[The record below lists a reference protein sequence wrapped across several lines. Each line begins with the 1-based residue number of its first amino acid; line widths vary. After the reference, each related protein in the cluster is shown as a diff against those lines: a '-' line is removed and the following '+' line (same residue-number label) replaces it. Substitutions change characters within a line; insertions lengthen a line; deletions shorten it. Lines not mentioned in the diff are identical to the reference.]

1 MANVN
6 WTDAQNDFINA
17 PRGPILV
24 SAAAGSGKTAAIV
37 ERVCRRLADRENP
50 LLANK
55 LLMTTFTKAAAG
67 EMQTR
72 IEKSLY
78 EKIEEDSENEYLIN
92 QYDNLSNAQI
102 GTIHSL
108 CFKILRENF
117 SKAGILCDFRVA
129 DETDIDLLKLE
140 CADEV
145 VNDAYES
152 KGDNFTKLVELV
164 CDYRKDD
171 AIKKLILDIYNSLIA
186 MPFPKDELKKWL
198 EYSRPTDESYK
209 QKAEII
215 ANECVKS
222 LELAE
227 KILLNSL
234 SCLDDEGRIKIVSDD
249 VLSVKEAITKTREL
263 NFYEASAITS
273 GLKFAN
279 NGKMSRVDPSV
290 KKEREYARKL
300 MQDVTDILE
309 YSDRDSFIA
318 DQTLVFPQI
327 ECLFSLVEE
336 FMDVFASRKREK
348 NILDFND
355 AEQMVLNLLFEKQ
368 NGKYVKTEL
377 AKALSL
383 RYDEIYID
391 EYQDINSAQD
401 MIFNGISRDNN
412 VFMVGDVKQS
422 IYRFRQSDPDIFK
435 AKRNA
440 YNLYD
445 KKNFPAKIF
454 FEENFRSREE
464 ITSFVNNIFEN
475 IMTEETCGST
485 YGDGE
490 RLVSRGKFPQ
500 NSDAGVQMLFY
511 DCPPGTLAD
520 EETETEAEIVAN
532 TIYRMVSQG
541 YLVIDKNGLRPCRYG
556 DFCIMLRADK
566 GRFDIF
572 SKALSDLE
580 IESVRENKD
589 GGFLDAREI
598 LMLRSVLKT
607 INNPYDDVSLG
618 AAMLSPIFAFSPND
632 LAVIRA
638 DNKYKKSLFDAVKDS
653 ANEGNQKAENFIAAL
668 RNLQRLAACQSVDN
682 LLSYIYNRHGFYN
695 MVAAMNGGEIRTANL
710 DLMRYYSRTFEQ
722 NGYRGLSEFTRFIEK
737 LCDNKK
743 DFKKAS
749 AEGENLNAVKIMTIH
764 KSKGLEFPI
773 CILSKSAMDLREDN
787 RSPSILNKDFGF
799 AVKIR
804 DSASSI
810 VYKPFSFR
818 FLKFIEKQKMIEESM
833 RLLYVALTRAKE
845 KLIIPVVKKNIA
857 ASIDEAI
864 LNSSDDKMVSSVKTS
879 LSFLDW
885 ILLSTVKSK
894 ALTGVCSA
902 FSEEEYTVNDYN
914 GFSAEIIR
922 DEEGLEA
929 EEKEQDEISADPTLV
944 KCLNET
950 SMFKYPYLSQSSVVS
965 KFSVS
970 EIAKGEK
977 ETIYDFE
984 ALPEF
989 MKGEHLSGAERGT
1002 ALHTFMQFANLEN
1015 AQKDIQAEIERV
1027 YNNGHLSDAQ
1037 VSVIE
1042 TEKIKTFLNSSLYE
1056 RIKKADKVYK
1066 EYKFMTGVD
1075 SSNFGG
1081 ERTANDV
1088 VIIQG
1093 VSDCVLIEG
1102 DKAAII
1108 DYKTDYVKDESTLID
1123 RYTMQLSIYRGAIE
1137 KMLAIPVTECII
1149 YSFSLGK
1156 EIKIEPDNSMF

>member
-37 ERVCRRLADRENP
+37 ERVCRRLADREKP

-72 IEKSLY
+72 IEKSLF
-78 EKIEEDSENEYLIN
+78 EKIEEDSENEYLLN
-92 QYDNLSNAQI
+92 QYDNLANAQI

-117 SKAGILCDFRVA
+117 SKAGVLCDFRVA
-129 DETDIDLLKLE
+129 DETDIDLIKLE
-140 CADEV
+140 CVDEV
-145 VNDAYES
+145 VNNAYETR
-152 KGDNFTKLVELV
+152 GEEFTKLVELV

-186 MPFPKDELKKWL
+186 MPFPKDELEKWL
-198 EYSRPTDESYK
+198 EYSKPTEESYR

-215 ANECVKS
+215 AKECVKN

-227 KILLNSL
+227 KIILNSL
-234 SCLDDEGRIKIVSDD
+234 GYLDNEERIKLVNEELALIKD
-249 VLSVKEAITKTREL
+249 AISRIQSL
-263 NFYEASAITS
+263 DFYEASEITQ

-300 MQDVTDILE
+300 AQDVTDILE
-309 YSDRDSFIA
+309 YSDRDSFIY

-327 ECLFSLVEE
+327 QCLFSLVEE
-336 FMDVFASRKREK
+336 FMDVFALKKREK

-355 AEQMVLNLLFEKQ
+355 AEQMVLGLLFEKK
-368 NGKYVKTEL
+368 NGECVKTEL
-377 AKALSL
+377 ARSLSL

-401 MIFNGISRDNN
+401 MIFKGISREDN

-435 AKRNA
+435 AKRNT
-440 YNLYD
+440 YILYD
-445 KKNFPAKIF
+445 GKNFPAKIF
-454 FEENFRSREE
+454 FEENFRSRCE
-464 ITSFVNNIFEN
+464 IASYVNTVFEN
-475 IMTEETCGST
+475 IMTEETCGSS

-490 RLVSRGKFPQ
+490 KLVAKGEFPE
-500 NSDAGVQMLFY
+500 NKNAGVQMLFY
-511 DCPPGTLAD
+511 ECPSGTLAD

-532 TIYRMVSQG
+532 QIYKMVSEG
-541 YLVIDKNGLRPCRYG
+541 YLVNDKDGLRPCRYG
-556 DFCIMLRADK
+556 DFCIMIRADK
-566 GRFDIF
+566 GRFDVF
-572 SKALSDLE
+572 SKALLKLE
-580 IESVRENKD
+580 IENVRENND
-589 GGFLDAREI
+589 GGFLETREI

-607 INNPYDDVSLG
+607 INNPYDDVSLC

-638 DNKYKKSLFDAVKDS
+638 NNKYGKSLFDAVKDFAS
-653 ANEGNQKAENFIAAL
+653 EGNQKADNFINSL
-668 RNLQRLAACQSVDN
+668 RKLQRLAACQSVDN
-682 LLSYIYNRHGFYN
+682 LLSHIYNRHGFYN
-695 MVAAMNGGEIRTANL
+695 MVAAMNGGDVRTSNL

-722 NGYRGLSEFTRFIEK
+722 NGYKGLAAFTRFIEK
-737 LCDNKK
+737 LSENKK
-743 DFKKAS
+743 DFPLGT

-818 FLKFIEKQKMIEESM
+818 FLKFIERQKTIEESM

-845 KLIIPVVKKNIA
+845 KLIIPVVKKNIT
-857 ASIDEAI
+857 ASINEAI
-864 LNSSDDKMVSSVKTS
+864 LSSGSEMMANSVKTS
-879 LSFLDW
+879 SSFLDW
-885 ILLSTVKSK
+885 MLLSTVKSK
-894 ALTGVCSA
+894 ALQGICSA
-902 FSEEEYTVNDYN
+902 FSDEEYIINDYN
-914 GFSAEIIR
+914 GFSSEIVYM
-922 DEEGLEA
+922 DGSLEA
-929 EEKEQDEISADPTLV
+929 EEKEDEQVEAEPEIV
-944 KCLNET
+944 KSLNEM
-950 SMFKYPYLSQSSVVS
+950 SMFNYPYLSQASVVS

-970 EIAKGEK
+970 EIAKGES
-977 ETIYDFE
+977 EAVYDFE

-1002 ALHTFMQFANLEN
+1002 ALHTFMQYANLEN
-1015 AQKDIQAEIERV
+1015 AEQNVKAEIENIRNKG
-1027 YNNGHLSDAQ
+1027 YLSDAQ

-1042 TEKIKTFLNSSLYE
+1042 TEKIKAFLNSSLYE
-1056 RIKKADKVYK
+1056 RIKRADKVYK

-1081 ERTANDV
+1081 ERTAEDV

-1093 VSDCVLIEG
+1093 VSDCVLIEK
-1102 DKAAII
+1102 DKATII
-1108 DYKTDYVKDESTLID
+1108 DYKTDYVKDEKTLID
-1123 RYTMQLSIYRGAIE
+1123 RYTMQLSIYKGAIQ
-1137 KMLAIPVTECII
+1137 KMLALPVTECII
-1149 YSFSLGK
+1149 YSFSLDK